1 MAAKISRLSVG
12 LLVWLA
18 ACTSPPVLTLS
29 PTPDAPRST
38 LLAPRSSLPAPRPS
52 IITLSPTPTP
62 TPPPTIRLLFTGD
75 INPGRCVAQAALARD
90 DFTLPYQAV
99 ADELRQADITVG
111 SLDGAISDLSPPA
124 PCPEGLNL
132 IGPARTVEGLQFAG
146 FDVITVATNH
156 AKDCGS
162 LGWVCEGRT
171 LRDTLRN
178 LSQAGIQAVGGGE
191 TLAEARAPVIVKRQ
205 GVRFAFLGV
214 SAVEPFYWATESE
227 PGAAPLSTETLPAVL
242 ADIAAARA
250 GADVAIVLPQ
260 WGVEYATGPTAD
272 QLDWA
277 GQMMAAGAT
286 LVVGNHPHVVQG
298 VETFPQ
304 GAVAYALGNFVFDQ
318 GGPETTRQGVV
329 LEAVF
334 KGSTLD
340 RWELRPIHIYHLHQP
355 RWAEPEEAGEILER
369 VEEASAA
376 LPQR

>member
-1 MAAKISRLSVG
+1 MVVTKISRLSVG
-12 LLVWLA
+12 LLVWVA
-18 ACTSPPVLTLS
+18 ACASPLTPIPS
-29 PTPDAPRST
+29 PTPFAPRST
-38 LLAPRSSLPAPRPS
+38 LFAPPSPAPPHS
-52 IITLSPTPTP
+52 TLPYPPTLIP

-99 ADELRQADITVG
+99 ADELRKADITVG

-132 IGPARTVEGLQFAG
+132 IGPARTVEGLSFAG

-156 AKDCGS
+156 AKDCGA

-171 LRDTLRN
+171 LRDTVRHLGA
-178 LSQAGIQAVGGGE
+178 AGIQPVGGGN
-191 TLAEARAPVIVKRQ
+191 TLVEARAPVVIERQ

-214 SAVEPFYWATESE
+214 SAVEPFYWATETE
-227 PGAAPLSTETLPAVL
+227 PGTAPLSTETLPDVL

-250 GADVAIVLPQ
+250 EVDVVIVLSQ
-260 WGVEYATGPTAD
+260 WGTEYAAAPTPD

-277 GQMMAAGAT
+277 SQMITAGAT

-298 VETFPQ
+298 VETFSN
-304 GAVAYALGNFVFDQ
+304 GIVAYALGNFVFDQ

-334 KGSTLD
+334 RGSALD
-340 RWELRPIHIYHLHQP
+340 HWELLPIHIYHLHQP
-355 RWAEPEEAGEILER
+355 RWAESEEAEAILKR

-376 LPQR
+376 LPER

>member
-1 MAAKISRLSVG
+1 MG
-12 LLVWLA
+12 LLVWVT
-18 ACTSPPVLTLS
+18 ACASPLTPIPS
-29 PTPDAPRST
+29 PTSVAPRST
-38 LLAPRSSLPAPRPS
+38 LFAPPSPAPPLP
-52 IITLSPTPTP
+52 TLLYPPTLIP

-99 ADELRQADITVG
+99 ADELREADLTVG

-132 IGPARTVEGLQFAG
+132 IGPARTVEGLQFSG

-171 LRDTLRN
+171 LRDTVRHLGE
-178 LSQAGIQAVGGGE
+178 AGIQPVGGGN
-191 TLAEARAPVIVKRQ
+191 TLVEARAPVVIERQ

-214 SAVEPFYWATESE
+214 SAVEPFYWATETE
-227 PGAAPLSTETLPAVL
+227 PGTAPLSTETLPEVL

-250 GADVAIVLPQ
+250 GADVVIVLSQ

-272 QLDWA
+272 QFDWA

-286 LVVGNHPHVVQG
+286 LIVGNHPHVVQG
-298 VETFPQ
+298 VETFPK
-304 GAVAYALGNFVFDQ
+304 GTVAYALGNFVFDQ

-340 RWELRPIHIYHLHQP
+340 RWELHPIHIYHLHQP
-355 RWAEPEEAGEILER
+355 RWAEPEEAAQILER
-369 VEEASAA
+369 VETASAA